1 MLLMA
6 SLRAPFDSRDAS
18 EEQSGVSHCYLV
30 IVHRGRE
37 RLRLHSHWVLCIES
51 LNSNQNG

>member
-30 IVHRGRE
+30 SVHRGRE
-37 RLRLHSHWVLCIES
+37 RLRLRSHWVLCIES